1 MSPVRII
8 IYARAAAVVAE
19 SIPTRYISGA
29 LIRCPAP
36 RTMNRAGLSILL
48 SVLAL
53 GSTAAASAR
62 RAQGPAVAD
71 EVTARLAAQ
80 GEARVVILLD
90 LGAGQATP
98 GVTRADALAATVA
111 AVRRGQDDLLL
122 SLGPGDFRLGRRLQS
137 VPLLAGTLTRSG
149 LERLR
154 ARADVLRIDP
164 EIEGHADLAQSV
176 PLIKADQVQALGFN
190 GAGMTVGIVDTGVDT
205 SHPDLADSVD
215 GQVCFCQN
223 GGGCCPNGQSTQTGP
238 GSALDDNG
246 HGTHVS
252 GIVTGNGTVAPRGV
266 APGAKIVMAKVLPAT
281 GSTCC
286 MSDVLAGLDYM
297 LVNRPDV
304 DSVNISIGTS
314 VLYAGNCDNVDSTTQ
329 GFAAVIGGLR
339 ARGTLTFISAG
350 NSASPGAM
358 SAPACVSGAM
368 STGSTY
374 DANIGG
380 VGFSNC
386 TDATTA
392 ADQVSCFSNSDAV
405 TDIFAPG
412 GAITSTRLGGGSIT
426 FFGTSMASPHGAA
439 CAADILQARPGLNAA
454 AQEAAIE
461 ATGKPITDARNN
473 ITIPRIDCL
482 AALQIRN
489 CVDADGDGF
498 WQAGGA
504 SCPAGPYADCDDGDA
519 GRFPGNPEACDGKD
533 NNCDGQVDEGFDPD
547 HDGLASCF
555 DDCPADRNPGQEDFD
570 HDGQGDLC
578 DLDDGYID
586 MRLDDSRTVRFQRE
600 SGWPVF
606 DLYRVNLGDLHD
618 ANHDGAADGYG
629 TCLAENL
636 AGPTFDDGTMPA
648 VGEGFMYM
656 VRGRAGSVES
666 SLGNASNGAPRVNV
680 TTCEQV
686 FGVPPVID
694 SVVMTLDTGSVSCD
708 FTNVVET
715 WLCTS
720 GLPGAHATAA
730 VMMGGTYPKI
740 HLVAHVTDPDST
752 PGSDDIATVTSDLTL
767 PTGTTSL
774 PLLDDGSAT
783 SVSASQNAGVGED
796 CTNGAACSCGLRT
809 YATRSADTT
818 ALDAIYTRSSGLI
831 GPGLSPF
838 LGDCAMMLDAVAVQ
852 TAQAGAAFDVHVTA
866 TDRNGHPTTWSG
878 PLQGIVPAATFTC
891 LGDACGCCL
900 ITATDPV
907 AQCHGL
913 AGMPSPDYPTGI
925 CKSL

>member
-1 MSPVRII
+1 
-8 IYARAAAVVAE
+8 
-19 SIPTRYISGA
+19 
-29 LIRCPAP
+29 
-36 RTMNRAGLSILL
+36 MNRTGFSILL
-48 SVLAL
+48 SLLAS
-53 GSTAAASAR
+53 GSIAAASAR
-62 RAQGPAVAD
+62 QAQGPSVAD
-71 EVTARLAAQ
+71 EVTARLAAE
-80 GEARVVILLD
+80 GEVRVVILLD
-90 LGAGQATP
+90 LGATGATP
-98 GVTRADALAATVA
+98 GAAAPESSATAAPSSALTANLSRAEALATVVA
-111 AVRRGQDDLLL
+111 AVRRGQDTLLS
-122 SLGPGDFRLGRRLQS
+122 SLGPQDFRLVRRLQS

-164 EIEGHADLAQSV
+164 ELEGHADLAQSV

-190 GAGMTVGIVDTGVDT
+190 GTGMTVGIVDTGVDT
-205 SHPDLADSVD
+205 AHPDLADSVD

-223 GGGCCPNGQSTQTGP
+223 AGGCCPNGLSTQTGP

-252 GIVTGNGTVAPRGV
+252 GIVTGNGTIAPRGV
-266 APGAKIVMAKVLPAT
+266 APGAKIVMAKVLPST

-286 MSDVLAGLDYM
+286 LSDVLAGLDYM

-304 DSVNISIGTS
+304 DSVNISIGS
-314 VLYAGNCDNVDSTTQ
+314 SQLYAGNCDNADSTTQ

-339 ARGTLTFISAG
+339 ARGALTFISAG

-380 VGFSNC
+380 VGFGNC

-392 ADQVSCFSNSDAV
+392 ADQISCFSNSDAV

-412 GAITSTRLGGGSIT
+412 GAITSTRLGGGAIT

-454 AQEAAIE
+454 AQEAALK

-519 GRFPGNPEACDGKD
+519 ARYPGNLETCDGKD

-555 DDCPADRNPGQEDFD
+555 DDCPADPNPGQEDFD
-570 HDGQGDLC
+570 HDGQGDIC

-586 MRLDDSRTVRFQRE
+586 MRLDDSQTVRFQQE
-600 SGWPVF
+600 AGWPVF
-606 DLYRVNLGDLHD
+606 DLYRANLRDLHD

-636 AGPTFDDGTMPA
+636 AGPTFDDDAMPA
-648 VGEGFMYM
+648 VGQGFMYM
-656 VRGRAGSVES
+656 VRGRNGSLES
-666 SLGNASNGAPRVNV
+666 SLGSASNGAPRLNV
-680 TTCEQV
+680 TTCAQV

-694 SVVMTLDTGSVSCD
+694 NVAMTLSSSAVSCD
-708 FTNVVET
+708 FTNIVET
-715 WLCTS
+715 WLCTA
-720 GLPGAHATAA
+720 GFAGAHATATIL
-730 VMMGGTYPKI
+730 MGGTYPT
-740 HLVAHVTDPDST
+740 LRLEAHVTDPDST
-752 PGSDDIATVTSDLTL
+752 PGNDDVATVTSDLTL

-774 PLLDDGSAT
+774 PLLDDGSAA
-783 SVSASQNAGVGED
+783 SVSASQNAGIGED
-796 CTNGAACSCGLRT
+796 CTNGAACTCGLRN

-818 ALDAIYTRSSGLI
+818 ALDAIYTRSRGLI
-831 GPGLSPF
+831 APGASPF
-838 LGDCAMMLDAVAVQ
+838 LGDCAMMRDAIAVQ
-852 TAQAGAAFDVHVTA
+852 NAQAGAAFDAHVTA
-866 TDRNGHPTTWSG
+866 TDRNGHQTTWSG
-878 PLQGIVPAATFTC
+878 PLQGIVPQATFTC
-891 LGDACGCCL
+891 GGDVCGCCL
-900 ITATDPV
+900 ITSTDPIT
-907 AQCHGL
+907 QCRGL

-925 CKSL
+925 CKSF